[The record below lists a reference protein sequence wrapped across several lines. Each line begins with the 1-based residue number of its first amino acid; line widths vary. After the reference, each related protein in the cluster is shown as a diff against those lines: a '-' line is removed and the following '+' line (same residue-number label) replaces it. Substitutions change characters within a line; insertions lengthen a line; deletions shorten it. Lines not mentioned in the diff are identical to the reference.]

1 MSEDR
6 ERKRAMWRRSIAGR
20 LYIGQIAHEGDREA
34 SPLGGWL
41 WTAYTGRLHRPYAVA
56 CKIERD
62 GTRQVAR
69 IGNNLNQLAR

>member
-1 MSEDR
+1 MASDP
-6 ERKRAMWRRSIAGR
+6 SPDGCTF
-20 LYIGQIAHEGDREA
+20 GQITHEGNREG

-69 IGNNLNQLAR
+69 IGNNLNQLTR